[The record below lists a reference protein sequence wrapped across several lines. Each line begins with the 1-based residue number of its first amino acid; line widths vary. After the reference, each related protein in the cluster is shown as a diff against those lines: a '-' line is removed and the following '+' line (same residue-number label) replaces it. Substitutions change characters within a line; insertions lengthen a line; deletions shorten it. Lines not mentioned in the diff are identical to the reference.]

1 MRKSGGKLIQ
11 KIRLV
16 QQTICGDKKS
26 LLIVFHF
33 IVYKGMESPSKRLL
47 WKKEEDNTV
56 KKYLLK
62 RLGQII
68 PVLFIITFVVFVL
81 VYIAGDPVA
90 LMLPEDASE
99 SDREALREALGLNE
113 SFLSQYFH
121 FLKDLV
127 VGNFGT
133 SFRYSQDALPLVL
146 ERLPATFELAFA
158 SMLIATI
165 IAIPLGIYS
174 AKKRNSFLDLFITG
188 GSVLGKAM
196 PNFWLG
202 IMFILL
208 FAVNMPVFPV
218 SGRGTISHLILPA
231 LTLGTGIAAEMT
243 RLIRSSMLEILNQDY
258 IRTAKSKGVGENGIV
273 YKHAFRNSLIPFVT
287 IMGLQISH
295 LVSGALITE
304 TVFSWP
310 GLGQLLVQAVNGR
323 DMAVVQAAVFI
334 IAMLVIVINLLT
346 DLVYR
351 LLDPRI
357 KYS

>member
-1 MRKSGGKLIQ
+1 M
-11 KIRLV
+11 
-16 QQTICGDKKS
+16 
-26 LLIVFHF
+26 
-33 IVYKGMESPSKRLL
+33 
-47 WKKEEDNTV
+47 
-56 KKYLLK
+56 KKYLIQ

-68 PVLFIITFVVFVL
+68 PVLLIITFVVFVL

-99 SDREALREALGLNE
+99 ADREALRNALGLNE
-113 SFLSQYFH
+113 PFLYQYFQ

-127 VGNFGT
+127 SGDFGS
-133 SFRYSQDALPLVL
+133 SFRYNQEALPLVL
-146 ERLPATFELAFA
+146 ERLPATFELAIV
-158 SMLIATI
+158 SMIIATL

-174 AKKRNSFLDLFITG
+174 AKKRNSLIDVFITG

-202 IMFILL
+202 IMLILL
-208 FAVNMPVFPV
+208 LSVNTNIFPV
-218 SGRGTISHLILPA
+218 SGRGSFLHIILPSI
-231 LTLGTGIAAEMT
+231 TLGTGIAAEMT

-258 IRTAKSKGVGENGIV
+258 IRTAKSKGVSDNLVV
-273 YKHAFRNSLIPFVT
+273 YKHAFRNSLIPVVT
-287 IMGLQISH
+287 IMGLQMSH

-334 IAMLVIVINLLT
+334 IALLVIVINLLT
-346 DLVYR
+346 DLIYR